1 MTGSPQKRP
10 VTLVSACMTRP
21 GLADFALTEVEVTPE
36 EYDNGL
42 HYALAEQRLLAAG
55 YEEPFVHFG
64 PEERPAF
71 LLPAVREYLVARAQ
85 YPQPAEESR
94 WPASSR

>member
-1 MTGSPQKRP
+1 MTGSPQKRL

-21 GLADFALTEVEVTPE
+21 GLADFALTEVQVTPE

-55 YEEPFVHFG
+55 YEEPFVHFA
-64 PEERPAF
+64 PEEGPAF
-71 LLPAVREYLVARAQ
+71 LLPAVREYLAARH
-85 YPQPAEESR
+85 PPGQPEGGATCRS
-94 WPASSR
+94 